1 MNKKIQEQVLKDK
14 ELRKFIIQ
22 FVHYGHGNV
31 GGRLLTKKIKCDGC
45 EEDVNAIIEDISSRT
60 IKLMEEEFD
69 KSIKIASDVVNKD
82 YNKKLEKQK
91 TDFRKMIEGMINFHK
106 MEKEELIKKEAD
118 LIEIVPHIDY
128 IVILKELLTKLG
140 DKK

>member
-60 IKLMEEEFD
+60 IKLMEEVY
-69 KSIKIASDVVNKD
+69 KSGIPIDDIKQIALDNRNWTGFKIDLEEILYPARDRKES
-82 YNKKLEKQK
+82 KL
-91 TDFRKMIEGMINFHK
+91 
-106 MEKEELIKKEAD
+106 
-118 LIEIVPHIDY
+118 
-128 IVILKELLTKLG
+128 
-140 DKK
+140 